1 MQFHDAPITVL
12 ATVASLSLFLS
23 GCSGDDD
30 SSSTAAPASSSAAP
44 QDQTGTCRA
53 EVAVTGVVDAD
64 WSGKAES
71 VQPVNG
77 GPSAYY
83 TAEWKKGSIQ
93 VFAEGG
99 DIPTSAVVTI
109 GKQTFT
115 TAPGQT
121 EGLDVDSDGG
131 GADIDAPAAGIEG
144 DEVQLV
150 AMLECAED

>member
-1 MQFHDAPITVL
+1 MQFRAAPIAVL
-12 ATVASLSLFLS
+12 AAIASLSLS

-30 SSSTAAPASSSAAP
+30 SSSAEAPASSSTSP

-53 EVAVTGVVDAD
+53 EVAVTGAIDAD

-77 GPSAYY
+77 SPSAYY
-83 TAEWKKGSIQ
+83 TAEWKKGAIQ

-99 DIPTSAVVTI
+99 DIPTSAVVTV

-121 EGLDVDSDGG
+121 EGLDVDRDGG